1 VVAAL
6 RVHVVSGRNWC
17 LVFPVWFLG
26 MVPVGTNIWGA
37 TRETFSILPQLGCMS
52 IMSLPGATYSTYV
65 DFADS
70 VGFYALTELCRMV
83 IISRTSVVVSDIL
96 VVGATWYYISY
107 TSSVRTQLVREVW
120 GARPNLTTVMFR
132 DDLLIDTVALSDA
145 TGALDI
151 THLTT
156 ASVKLHAPW
165 FGMSSI
171 LISRFLV
178 CIREAAERSTQV
190 SSSQSLSFTDSQGD
204 SNLQSWLSTIEFAA
218 DIANPSAGDDS
229 HADAFS
235 DLEDDL
241 DPRDQDDASEGDDGT
256 ELEEYTVSVRSVDAH
271 TP

>member
-1 VVAAL
+1 MSLMEMQLIRLVAAL

-17 LVFPVWFLG
+17 LVLPVWFLG

-52 IMSLPGATYSTYV
+52 TISLPGATYSTYV

-70 VGFYALTELCRMV
+70 VGFYALIELCRMV

-107 TSSVRTQLVREVW
+107 TSSVRTQLLCSEMVHY
-120 GARPNLTTVMFR
+120 TSY
-132 DDLLIDTVALSDA
+132 LLIDTVALSDA

-165 FGMSSI
+165 F
-171 LISRFLV
+171 
-178 CIREAAERSTQV
+178 
-190 SSSQSLSFTDSQGD
+190 
-204 SNLQSWLSTIEFAA
+204 W
-218 DIANPSAGDDS
+218 
-229 HADAFS
+229 
-235 DLEDDL
+235 
-241 DPRDQDDASEGDDGT
+241 
-256 ELEEYTVSVRSVDAH
+256 
-271 TP
+271 